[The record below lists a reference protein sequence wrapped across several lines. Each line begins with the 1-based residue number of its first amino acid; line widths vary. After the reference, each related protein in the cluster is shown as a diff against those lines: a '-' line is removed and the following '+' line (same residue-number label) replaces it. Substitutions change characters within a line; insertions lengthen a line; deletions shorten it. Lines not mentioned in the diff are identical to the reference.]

1 MNPNDV
7 KKLLESLTAEFAL
20 PVASNCGPLL
30 ISEDD
35 TKVPRERLKD
45 IAKQWMDLDRGEYD
59 DIPQEVQ
66 EARES
71 IGIYKKHRSYRTS
84 VGITVSDICVEIE
97 RLALETSHVPQVRKV
112 LESLIKEQGLPFKIF
127 NRAFSVIILPEDPIQ
142 YRNKEMIEL
151 ETLLEKENLNVRVR
165 HSGFSLNRMDDR
177 EYDKPDISFSQ
188 VQEMTKFLQSALE
201 KHDLKVCLLHEG
213 FVLEKK
219 REFEIHVSETK
230 ELAIR
235 LSIMTG
241 INYRGG
247 SGYGMQLSVDEI
259 PPGWTNAINWKIVRV
274 SASGPY
280 Y

>member
-7 KKLLESLTAEFAL
+7 NKLLESLTAEFAL
-20 PVASNCGPLL
+20 PVTSNCGPLL

-59 DIPQEVQ
+59 DISQEVQ

-71 IGIYKKHRSYRTS
+71 IGIYGKHRNYRTS

-97 RLALETSHVPQVRKV
+97 RLASDTKRIPEVREILK
-112 LESLIKEQGLPFKIF
+112 SLIAERELPFQFF
-127 NRAFSVIILPEDPIQ
+127 NRAFSVIILPEDLMQ

-151 ETLLEKENLNVRVR
+151 ETLLEKEDLNVQVR

-177 EYDKPDISFSQ
+177 EYDKPDISFLQ
-188 VQEMTKFLQSALE
+188 VQEMAKFLQSALE
-201 KHDLKVCLLHEG
+201 KHDLKVCLLHDG
-213 FVLEKK
+213 FVLEKH
-219 REFEIHVSETK
+219 REVEIHVFETK
-230 ELAIR
+230 ELALR
-235 LSIMTG
+235 LSVMTG

-259 PPGWTNAINWKIVRV
+259 PPGRTHEINWKTARI
-274 SASGPY
+274 SASSPY
-280 Y
+280 H